1 TAARRCWRRSGAP
14 SRCRKRREVL
24 VEVRAAALNDTGL
37 WPRQGSCG
45 TPGDPDALAGWRG
58 PVGFPRIRGADVA
71 GVVVSAGTELV
82 GRRVV
87 LDPAID
93 DAETPDANPAG
104 LMGSERDG
112 GYAEYVTAPARRV
125 HDVADSPLSD
135 VRLAALPTAYGTAP
149 GMTRARRGPRGRHRR
164 GDRCLGGRGPGP
176 RAARPGPRR
185 TGARGQQRL
194 HTRSGTPGGRP
205 RGPRPR
211 ARRRRA
217 GADGGSRRSRRRTR
231 RRGGRPRGRGALL
244 LREGADGSSPA
255 LSADTPSRSTCAAS
269 GLHTP
274 GSSGRASHARPRRPA
289 GGHRPPS
296 AGPSRDCPDPPAR
309 PGVAGTGGPRP
320 TPPRRQDRP
329 APPGGRVPA
338 VTARSVPGSRG
349 RPEVSRA
356 APGARRGG
364 SGPGKHQAA
373 VHPAGKRTL

>member
-1 TAARRCWRRSGAP
+1 M
-14 SRCRKRREVL
+14 L

-164 GDRCLGGRGPGP
+164 GDRCLGGVGPALAQLA
-176 RAARPGPRR
+176 RAR
-185 TGARGQQRL
+185 GARVLAVG
-194 HTRSGTPGGRP
+194 SGSTLE
-205 RGPRPR
+205 
-211 ARRRRA
+211 AVRRA
-217 GADGGSRRSRRRTR
+217 GAHEVLDRAHCVVEQTRTAAPDGVDAVLDVVAGDLVAEGLSCCARGQMGRRRRSRRTR
-231 RRGGRPRGRGALL
+231 RRVRRAPPLPPQRPDHRIEHHTPAHVDLPADIACRAPVRPVIARTHPLDQAFRAQEELGRRRRVGRTVLLPRA
-244 LREGADGSSPA
+244 
-255 LSADTPSRSTCAAS
+255 AAS
-269 GLHTP
+269 
-274 GSSGRASHARPRRPA
+274 RP
-289 GGHRPPS
+289 
-296 AGPSRDCPDPPAR
+296 
-309 PGVAGTGGPRP
+309 
-320 TPPRRQDRP
+320 
-329 APPGGRVPA
+329 
-338 VTARSVPGSRG
+338 
-349 RPEVSRA
+349 
-356 APGARRGG
+356 
-364 SGPGKHQAA
+364 
-373 VHPAGKRTL
+373 

>member
-1 TAARRCWRRSGAP
+1 M
-14 SRCRKRREVL
+14 L

-164 GDRCLGGRGPGP
+164 GDRCLGGVGPALAQLA
-176 RAARPGPRR
+176 RAR
-185 TGARGQQRL
+185 GARVLAVG
-194 HTRSGTPGGRP
+194 SGSTLE
-205 RGPRPR
+205 
-211 ARRRRA
+211 AVRRA
-217 GADGGSRRSRRRTR
+217 GAHEVLDRAHCVVEQTRTAAPDGVDAVLDVVAEDLVAEGLS
-231 RRGGRPRGRGALL
+231 L
-244 LREGADGSSPA
+244 LREGAGGSPPA
-255 LSADTPSRSTCAAS
+255 LSADTPSRPTCAAS

-274 GSSGRASHARPRRPA
+274 GSSGRACTRPPTSTCRRTSPA
-289 GGHRPPS
+289 ERRSAPRPPGPTRSTRRCGHRRNSADAAAS
-296 AGPSRDCPDPPAR
+296 AGPSCSPGRPR
-309 PGVAGTGGPRP
+309 PGR
-320 TPPRRQDRP
+320 DRP
-329 APPGGRVPA
+329 ACSGPPGPPCSLPGGPGSPSRRVRLPEAPGGRPPGGEADARGGRA
-338 VTARSVPGSRG
+338 VRRAAAAVECSARS
-349 RPEVSRA
+349 
-356 APGARRGG
+356 
-364 SGPGKHQAA
+364 
-373 VHPAGKRTL
+373 PA

>member
-1 TAARRCWRRSGAP
+1 M
-14 SRCRKRREVL
+14 L

-164 GDRCLGGRGPGP
+164 GDRCLGG
-176 RAARPGPRR
+176 
-185 TGARGQQRL
+185 
-194 HTRSGTPGGRP
+194 
-205 RGPRPR
+205 
-211 ARRRRA
+211 
-217 GADGGSRRSRRRTR
+217 
-231 RRGGRPRGRGALL
+231 
-244 LREGADGSSPA
+244 
-255 LSADTPSRSTCAAS
+255 
-269 GLHTP
+269 
-274 GSSGRASHARPRRPA
+274 
-289 GGHRPPS
+289 
-296 AGPSRDCPDPPAR
+296 
-309 PGVAGTGGPRP
+309 
-320 TPPRRQDRP
+320 
-329 APPGGRVPA
+329 
-338 VTARSVPGSRG
+338 
-349 RPEVSRA
+349 
-356 APGARRGG
+356 
-364 SGPGKHQAA
+364 
-373 VHPAGKRTL
+373 